1 MHCPHCGAD
10 QPMGVTVCGFCGAV
24 MARGAP
30 ALRRGEAEAIWR
42 GAAQV
47 SRAARRTRRWLAVA
61 GVAAV
66 AGLALGWAVVRVA
79 GERPPA
85 AGDADAST
93 ESAPAASLPG
103 AGRADVAAEAQVVAT
118 PTAPPTLG
126 RGGATRLDEDGLI
139 AIAEELARLAAAG
152 DAAGLARWVDARTR
166 YRLVVEDAG
175 GIRELRGGKPELLA
189 HWLAPWLAGELDG
202 GGFDDAVEIERV
214 AVEFDRRRGYVVR
227 RIDSVG
233 DVSRLRLPRRLLE
246 PLAARGA
253 LEPAAAEGVDF
264 APFRDAAERCA
275 IRETLRFAA
284 GPGGIRIVD
293 AERAAS
299 CGG

>member
-42 GAAQV
+42 GTAQA
-47 SRAARRTRRWLAVA
+47 SRAARRTRRWLALA
-61 GVAAV
+61 GAAAAV
-66 AGLALGWAVVRVA
+66 GLVLGWAVVRA
-79 GERPPA
+79 GGARAAASPGAPADAATPPA
-85 AGDADAST
+85 AGP
-93 ESAPAASLPG
+93 PATG
-103 AGRADVAAEAQVVAT
+103 AAEASA
-118 PTAPPTLG
+118 AAAAASPPTVVRG
-126 RGGATRLDEDGLI
+126 RGATRLDEDGLR

-152 DAAGLARWVDARTR
+152 DAAELARRVDSRAR

-189 HWLAPWLAGELDG
+189 HWLAPWLAGETG
-202 GGFDDAVEIERV
+202 GGSFDDTVEIERV

-227 RIDSVG
+227 RIESAG
-233 DVSRLRLPRRLLE
+233 DVSRLRLPRALLE

-253 LEPAAAEGVDF
+253 LDPATAEAVDF
-264 APFRDAAERCA
+264 APFRDAGDPCS

-284 GPGGIRIVD
+284 GPGGLQIVD

-299 CGG
+299 CGR